1 MVRLTP
7 ERKERVTSQLQK
19 EGFELAEVRKNVL
32 RAFPDIHLMEKSD
45 HRGDFADRIRGKGGG
60 KEGKARPSF
69 RRPGQVNVAEE
80 ESEHDDDEYGE
91 GADEGHDPEHEIN
104 VADVENT
111 IRDELEALATEIE
124 DGNAAGLDEED
135 ALRLDQAAIAL
146 GDVREAL
153 ATVREVRGRMPRKTP
168 PATDPKRGKGGN

>member
-1 MVRLTP
+1 MD
-7 ERKERVTSQLQK
+7 
-19 EGFELAEVRKNVL
+19 EVRRSVL
-32 RAFPDIHLMEKSD
+32 RAFPDIHLTEKSE

-60 KEGKARPSF
+60 KDGKRGPPF
-69 RRPGQVNVAEE
+69 RRSGQVNAVED
-80 ESEHDDDEYGE
+80 ESEVDDDEFAGA
-91 GADEGHDPEHEIN
+91 ADEGNGPDQQIN

-168 PATDPKRGKGGN
+168 PATDPKRGKGGRCGKGGGKGQKGGANSK